1 MKQSLLN
8 ISKTTLPVFFGSFLL
23 FSKAYAEGYTLL
35 EPLPGLGGPQTVA
48 SYVPVVIR
56 LGIVLAALLAVVV
69 IIIAGFMYITSAGN
83 TGKLEKAK
91 TLVFDAIIGLLIAVG
106 YWLILQAINPAIL
119 GGDIGLDSF
128 PDGQVVDV
136 PDSGPT
142 HGVGGPGGEGPVKQC
157 VSDADCP
164 SGICTDGTCEPLERP
179 QELLSDPWQDSN
191 VDWRGTDAEQ
201 EPFTYDASADSS
213 NWDWLGGQDLPIV
226 EPPSPGGSSDAPAW
240 AKTCES
246 DYDCVDTTDGAGS
259 YSCINNV
266 CINNIIFLH
275 N

>member
-1 MKQSLLN
+1 MR
-8 ISKTTLPVFFGSFLL
+8 SFLTQIVVSVFAGL
-23 FSKAYAEGYTLL
+23 FLFFSKAYAEGYTLL

-142 HGVGGPGGEGPVKQC
+142 HGVGGPGGEGPEGETIT
-157 VSDADCP
+157 A
-164 SGICTDGTCEPLERP
+164 EPGYNPEWHPDTTFDKP
-179 QELLSDPWQDSN
+179 QL
-191 VDWRGTDAEQ
+191 R
-201 EPFTYDASADSS
+201 
-213 NWDWLGGQDLPIV
+213 DLDYTLT
-226 EPPSPGGSSDAPAW
+226 EPPETPSLDTSLWGISGLGEEGDSCSYNTNCDAGLLCQGGV
-240 AKTCES
+240 
-246 DYDCVDTTDGAGS
+246 CVTQE
-259 YSCINNV
+259 
-266 CINNIIFLH
+266 
-275 N
+275 